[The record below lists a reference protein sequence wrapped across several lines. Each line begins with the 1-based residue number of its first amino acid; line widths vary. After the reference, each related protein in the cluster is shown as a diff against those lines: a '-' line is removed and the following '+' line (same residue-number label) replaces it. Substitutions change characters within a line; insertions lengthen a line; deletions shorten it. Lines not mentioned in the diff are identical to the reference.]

1 MFRHIIAAFLLAAPA
16 GAAFGQA
23 DEAGGWA
30 VGAMPNGCMVQATSP
45 QGTMLSVWG
54 IAGDDKL
61 GFLLQNREWQ
71 TLRDGGSYELKLDF
85 LGVSSLPVQATARR
99 DIDSDGPG
107 FFFNLEPGG
116 ASGRGFLD
124 AFSTAQGMRIS
135 EQGRSFDTLPLAG
148 SEGAMAALAQCL
160 AERWSEAAAV
170 AAPEDRKRTRAALP
184 PDRDCGAGDFLA

>member
-1 MFRHIIAAFLLAAPA
+1 MFRRIIAAFLLAAPA
-16 GAAFGQA
+16 GPALAQA
-23 DEAGGWA
+23 DETGGWA

-54 IAGDDKL
+54 ITGDDKL
-61 GFLLQNREWQ
+61 GFLLQNHEWQ

-99 DIDSDGPG
+99 NIDSDGPG

-116 ASGRGFLD
+116 AGGRGFLD

-135 EQGRSFDTLPLAG
+135 EQGKSFDTLPLAG

-170 AAPEDRKRTRAALP
+170 EAPEQPKTDSSGVTT
-184 PDRDCGAGDFLA
+184 